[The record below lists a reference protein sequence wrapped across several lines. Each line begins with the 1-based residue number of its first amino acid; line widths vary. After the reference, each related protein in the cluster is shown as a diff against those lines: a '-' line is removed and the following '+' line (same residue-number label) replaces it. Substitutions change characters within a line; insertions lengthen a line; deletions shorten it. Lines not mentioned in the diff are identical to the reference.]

1 MKAERKAGSL
11 LVEKCFYISVMEDEP
26 DSEDSDA
33 QDARMRNE
41 RQRQIVRMIKEGTL
55 LPTELSFLNFLVD
68 EQIDEFWLQP
78 RKFVE

>member
-1 MKAERKAGSL
+1 MAGREVGPS
-11 LVEKCFYISVMEDEP
+11 SS
-26 DSEDSDA
+26 SEDSDA
-33 QDARMRNE
+33 QEARMRNE